1 MQIPFLRL
9 GICMWLGFIYS
20 FILSLAYSYSYNLFL
35 FLTSRLA
42 PLNHRQLS
50 PIASVFV
57 SFVGRDKVSRE
68 I

>member
-20 FILSLAYSYSYNLFL
+20 FILSLAYSYNLFL

-42 PLNHRQLS
+42 PLNNRQLS